1 VTLKGIVRVEPLKNY
16 SAAGT
21 LLVLLLLTTL
31 GILLQGYH
39 PGAEDDGVYLSAIK
53 KDLNPA
59 LYPHD
64 SDFFMLQ
71 LQATAFDNLA
81 ADSIRLTR
89 LPTGVVLLGWQF
101 ASTFLLLWG
110 CLRISR
116 RCFAESGAQW
126 AAVATVAALLTL
138 PVSGAALYLSDQ
150 YLHPR
155 TLGTAIVLAAVVAIL
170 DGKRIL
176 AAFLL
181 LVAFLVHPL
190 MAAFGISY
198 CVLLAW
204 KQRPV
209 SMIAMVLMMLPLGW
223 IFEPTSPA
231 WQQAAHTRDY
241 YYLSRWEWYEW
252 LGVLAPMFL
261 LWWFRRIATGEG
273 SKVLSRM
280 ASRLVLFGCIQFVVA
295 LVIMLTPAFD
305 RIRSF
310 QPMRYLHLL
319 YLLFVLF
326 AGGLIGQRILR
337 GKIYRWA
344 LFFVP
349 LSLGMF
355 IAQRQTFPAT
365 EHVEWPGR
373 SSGNAWLQAF
383 TWVRQNTP
391 EDAMFALDPYYMQR
405 PGEDFHSFRALAER
419 SALADYSKDPA
430 VATQVPRLAPRWQK
444 EVTAQEGW
452 RHFELKDFQGLKEKF
467 GVNWV
472 VLERPGVAGLACPYE
487 NTAVLVCRI
496 E

>member
-1 VTLKGIVRVEPLKNY
+1 LKSH
-16 SAAGT
+16 SAAGS

-53 KDLNPA
+53 KDLNPS

-64 SDFFMLQ
+64 SDFFMVQ
-71 LQATAFDNLA
+71 LQATCFDNLVA
-81 ADSIRLTR
+81 GSVRLTR
-89 LPTGVVLLGWQF
+89 LPIGIVLLSWQF
-101 ASTFLLLWG
+101 ISTFLLLWG
-110 CLRISR
+110 SLRISR
-116 RCFAESGAQW
+116 RCFAESSARW
-126 AAVATVAALLTL
+126 TAVTMVAVLLTL

-170 DGKRIL
+170 DDKHIL
-176 AAFLL
+176 AALL
-181 LVAFLVHPL
+181 LVGAFLVHPL
-190 MAAFGISY
+190 MAAFGVSY

-204 KQRPV
+204 KRSPV
-209 SMIAMVLMMLPLGW
+209 STASVALMMLPLGW

-261 LWWFRRIATGEG
+261 LWWFRRVAAGER
-273 SKVLSRM
+273 SKILSRM

-305 RIRSF
+305 RMRSF

-337 GKIYRWA
+337 GKIYRW
-344 LFFVP
+344 LLLFVP

-355 IAQRQTFPAT
+355 LAQRQTFPAT
-365 EHVEWPGR
+365 EHMEWPGQ
-373 SSGNAWLQAF
+373 SSLNAWLQAF
-383 TWVRQNTP
+383 SWVKQNTP
-391 EDAMFALDPYYMQR
+391 GDAMFALDPYYMRR

-419 SALADYSKDPA
+419 SAMADYSKDPA
-430 VATQVPRLAPRWQK
+430 VATQVPRLALRWQK

-452 RHFELKDFQGLKEKF
+452 HHFQTRDFQRLKEEF

-487 NTAVLVCRI
+487 NSAVLVCRI

>member
-1 VTLKGIVRVEPLKNY
+1 MKNY
-16 SAAGT
+16 SAGRT

-71 LQATAFDNLA
+71 LQATVFDKVVA
-81 ADSIRLTR
+81 GSVRLTH
-89 LPTGVVLLGWQF
+89 LPIGIALLGWQF
-101 ASTFLLLWG
+101 ISTFLLLWG

-116 RCFAESGAQW
+116 RCFQESSAQW
-126 AAVATVAALLTL
+126 ASVTTVAVLLTL

-155 TLGTAIVLAAVVAIL
+155 VLATAIVLAAVVAVL
-170 DGKRIL
+170 DGERIL
-176 AAFLL
+176 AALL
-181 LVAFLVHPL
+181 LAGAFLVHPL
-190 MAAFGISY
+190 MAAFGVSY

-204 KQRPV
+204 KQSPA
-209 SMIAMVLMMLPLGW
+209 SMVPIALIAMPLGW

-241 YYLSRWEWYEW
+241 YYLSRWHWYEW
-252 LGVLAPMFL
+252 LGVFAPLIL
-261 LWWFRRIATGEG
+261 LWWFRRIAASGD
-273 SKVLSRM
+273 SRVLARM
-280 ASRLVLFGCIQFVVA
+280 SARLVLYGCVQLAVA
-295 LVIMLTPAFD
+295 LVILLTPGLD
-305 RIRSF
+305 RLRPF

-337 GKIYRWA
+337 GHVFRWL

-349 LSLGMF
+349 LSAGMF

-365 EHVEWPGR
+365 EHMEWPGQ
-373 SSGNAWLQAF
+373 SSRNAWLQAF

-391 EDAMFALDPYYMQR
+391 ADAMFALDPYYMQR

-419 SALADYSKDPA
+419 SALADYVKDPA
-430 VATQVPRLAPRWQK
+430 VATQVPRLATRWQK
-444 EVTAQEGW
+444 EVEAQQGW
-452 RHFELKDFQGLKEKF
+452 EHFQKADYQRLKAEF
-467 GVNWV
+467 GVDWV
-472 VLERPGVAGLACPYE
+472 LLERPVVSGLSCPYE
-487 NTAVLVCRI
+487 NDTVVVCRL

>member
-1 VTLKGIVRVEPLKNY
+1 M
-16 SAAGT
+16 
-21 LLVLLLLTTL
+21 LVLLLLTAL
-31 GILLQGYH
+31 GMLVQGYH

-53 KDLNPA
+53 KDLNPT

-71 LQATAFDNLA
+71 LQATVFDKVVA
-81 ADSIRLTR
+81 GSVRLTH
-89 LPTGVVLLGWQF
+89 LPLGIALLGWQF
-101 ASTFLLLWG
+101 ISTFLLLWG
-110 CLRISR
+110 CWRISR
-116 RCFAESGAQW
+116 RCFVEVHAQW

-155 TLGTAIVLAAVVAIL
+155 TLATAIVLAAVVAIL
-170 DGKRIL
+170 DKKSIL

-181 LVAFLVHPL
+181 AGAFLVHPL
-190 MAAFGISY
+190 MAAFGTSY

-204 KQRPV
+204 KQSPRSTM
-209 SMIAMVLMMLPLGW
+209 SMALMALPMGW

-241 YYLSRWEWYEW
+241 YYLSRWQWYEW
-252 LGVLAPMFL
+252 LGVFAPLIL
-261 LWWFRRIATGEG
+261 LWWFRRIGRNDDST
-273 SKVLSRM
+273 VLARM
-280 ASRLVLFGCIQFVVA
+280 SSRLVLYGCVQFAVA
-295 LVIMLTPAFD
+295 LVILLVPGLD
-305 RIRSF
+305 RLRPF

-337 GKIYRWA
+337 GHVLRWL
-344 LFFVP
+344 LFFLP

-355 IAQRQTFPAT
+355 IGQRQTFPAT
-365 EHVEWPGR
+365 EHMEWPGH
-373 SSGNAWLQAF
+373 SSRNAWLQAF

-391 EDAMFALDPYYMQR
+391 TDAMFALDPYYMQR

-419 SALADYSKDPA
+419 SAMADYVKDPS
-430 VATQVPRLAPRWQK
+430 VSTQVPRLAVRWQK
-444 EVTAQEGW
+444 EVEAQQGW
-452 RHFELKDFQGLKEKF
+452 PHFQAQDFQRLKAGF
-467 GVNWV
+467 GVDWV
-472 VLERPGVAGLACPYE
+472 VLERPGVAGLSCPYE
-487 NTAVLVCRI
+487 NDTLLVCRI